1 MKILHLY
8 DILKKPINTSKS
20 CMLGNLGKYVFI
32 TGISTNKSQV
42 ARVVEKLFGIKVKK
56 VSIIN
61 SLGKLKLF
69 KGVHG
74 NMVNKKKFY
83 ISIYNN

>member
-8 DILKKPINTSKS
+8 DILRKPINTSKS
-20 CMLGNLGKYVFI
+20 CMLGNLNKYVF
-32 TGISTNKSQV
+32 TTSISTNKSQV

-69 KGVHG
+69 KGVYG